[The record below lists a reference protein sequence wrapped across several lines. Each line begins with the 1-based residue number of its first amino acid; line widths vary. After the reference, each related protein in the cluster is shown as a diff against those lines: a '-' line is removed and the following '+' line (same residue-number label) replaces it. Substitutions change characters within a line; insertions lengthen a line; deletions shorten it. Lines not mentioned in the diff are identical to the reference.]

1 MSTLIAACLLLA
13 AVDVAPAIR
22 DIHEAVASFR
32 ALLTE
37 EQIAK
42 GFFPFEDPKREDWH
56 YVPRER
62 AGLSFH
68 DFTPAQEQAA
78 LGILRAALSAGGYDT
93 VDTIRRLENVLQAL
107 ENNPGRDAKYYHF
120 AVFGTPEPGG
130 TWGVRFEGHHL
141 SLHWT
146 IVGGKVIASEPQFLG
161 SNPGEVASGEMKGT
175 RPLGKSE
182 DLGRLLVT
190 ALDET
195 QRKTAVIN
203 DTAPADILSGN
214 AREAI
219 ITEHL
224 GIGWKEL
231 NPEQQGILM
240 SILEEMAGVQRPE
253 LAAARLERLRGAGLD
268 AIKFAW
274 LGGLAKGEKHYYR
287 IQGSTFLFEYD
298 NTQGNANHIHTVWR
312 DFNGDFGHDLLKE
325 HYEDHAD
332 HEHPHEHD
340 H

>member
-1 MSTLIAACLLLA
+1 
-13 AVDVAPAIR
+13 
-22 DIHEAVASFR
+22 
-32 ALLTE
+32 
-37 EQIAK
+37 
-42 GFFPFEDPKREDWH
+42 
-56 YVPRER
+56 
-62 AGLSFH
+62 
-68 DFTPAQEQAA
+68 
-78 LGILRAALSAGGYDT
+78 
-93 VDTIRRLENVLQAL
+93 
-107 ENNPGRDAKYYHF
+107 
-120 AVFGTPEPGG
+120 VFGTPEPGG

-161 SNPGEVASGEMKGT
+161 SNPGDVASGEMKGA

-190 ALDET
+190 TLDEA
-195 QRKTAVIN
+195 QRETAVIS

-214 AREAI
+214 EREAI

-224 GIGWKEL
+224 GIGWSEL

-240 SILEEMAGVQRPE
+240 RILEEMAGVQRPE
-253 LAAARLERLRGAGLD
+253 LAAARLERLRDAGLET
-268 AIKFAW
+268 IKFAW

-312 DFNGDFGHDLLKE
+312 DFDGDFGQDLLKE
-325 HYEDHAD
+325 HYEEHAD
-332 HEHPHEHD
+332 DGHPHD